1 MLFLLFLPNVL
12 GSRPYPPQVHRAVQA
27 LLPASPPLGAWSPWS
42 SWSPCSVS
50 CGQGVRMQG
59 RVCRGRKWQ
68 DRELKA
74 LCRGVTRRLQVCH
87 LQPCSSTRVS
97 EVRGRD
103 SQCRALGAGWRE
115 SGPSSTLAPC
125 TLFCHKQGTWGPP
138 MAWGS
143 VRDGT
148 PCTQPQPFDN
158 NNGFSSNLC
167 VDGSCKVA
175 CSYLKILLAV
185 AFLALTLLLSDI
197 LSTKPLP
204 LLHFDNKDTLVGPK
218 QPAPRNPSEILVG
231 DPSVRVCGRC
241 GGSWG
246 RLGPST
252 PRSF

>member
-125 TLFCHKQGTWGPP
+125 TLFCHKQGRWGPP

-148 PCTQPQPFDN
+148 LCTQPQPFDN

-241 GGSWG
+241 GGS
-246 RLGPST
+246 
-252 PRSF
+252 